1 MNNSSIKKIKSAWL
15 NHVLI
20 CVPINTALSDNE
32 NEKQK
37 RKENQVSKHIFYGM
51 RRLKITF
58 HCPFH
63 KWAHLNFNTIFRKN
77 SLNEHTY
84 IWSA

>member
-1 MNNSSIKKIKSAWL
+1 MNNSSLKKIKYAWL

-37 RKENQVSKHIFYGM
+37 RKENQVSKHM
-51 RRLKITF
+51 V
-58 HCPFH
+58 CVD
-63 KWAHLNFNTIFRKN
+63 
-77 SLNEHTY
+77 
-84 IWSA
+84 